1 LLNGFVGEF
10 LTLSGAF
17 SASGTFPWMKWAAI
31 ISTTGVIWSAGY
43 MLWLYQRTFFGE
55 NWNTA
60 NHRISDLN
68 GRERLALVPLA
79 VMAII
84 MGVASPYW
92 MKTIDPASSQINTPE
107 ANVHTQTLEAY
118 K

>member
-1 LLNGFVGEF
+1 
-10 LTLSGAF
+10 
-17 SASGTFPWMKWAAI
+17 MKWAAI

-55 NWNTA
+55 NWNSA
-60 NHRISDLN
+60 NQGIADLN

-79 VMAII
+79 VMAVV
-84 MGVASPYW
+84 MGIASPYW
-92 MKTIDPASSQINTPE
+92 MKTIDPASKQINE
-107 ANVHTQTLEAY
+107 AQVTVHTQTLEAQ